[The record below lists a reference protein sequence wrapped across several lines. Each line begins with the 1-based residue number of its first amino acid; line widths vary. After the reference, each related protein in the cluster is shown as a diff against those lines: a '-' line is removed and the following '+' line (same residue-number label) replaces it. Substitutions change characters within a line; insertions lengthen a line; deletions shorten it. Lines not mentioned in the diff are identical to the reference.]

1 MPKSK
6 SLSLTLPRNASPVS
20 SGITSPSHSESRK
33 ASPSRGQK
41 FDTTGDEPQ
50 RQVSGTSQESTAF
63 GEVPDSEAHAL
74 TSLPSIPSS
83 PKNGPRHGR
92 DHSRSLFA
100 NLRAAKSSNKVNNLE
115 PTIRQVS
122 EDVPRNNT
130 ESSETT
136 LYSLHHSPGSTPD
149 LSLSTLGSSS
159 LDVSDGESWYV
170 IAEREKLTDVREGH
184 PERIGINQR
193 PSGASIL
200 SDTAVPTTSTDTSY
214 SKKHRPR
221 FAHLLSRTRSIRTDD
236 GGGRRSKPTTPIQT
250 SLQEDVTQLDGSE
263 ENRGLKTAPLDMDN
277 NRSFREIMGS
287 TSRNKSADR
296 QSSNK
301 PSAASNARGRP
312 VGDHRGLASSSSTIF
327 RDGAGSKLFAN
338 IRGTSSKAAD
348 NLNKAGKGIFNKM
361 GRSGSSNAREEAGD
375 IHYQHTIIN
384 LPLVPQTRR
393 TRIAR
398 RLEDSRDKTE
408 FWMPAL
414 PWRCIDYLNFRGC
427 EEEGLYRVPGS
438 GTKIKY
444 YQERFDRG
452 MVPKQIVYVVLF
464 ANSTAE
470 LDINL
475 FDESDLYD
483 INIIGSLFKA
493 WLRDLPS
500 EILPKA
506 TQARVA
512 AAHPNATTVP
522 QMLKDELSNLP
533 PWNYYLLFAI
543 TCHLSL
549 LHAYHDKNKMSYSN
563 LCICFQPCIGIDSY
577 CFQFLVCEWRSCWQG
592 CFTEKEYLEQEY
604 RIIDG
609 MNSADF
615 PMQDFEDD
623 SSSTVVQ
630 EENTPQSS
638 SSSGKPSLLGRGR
651 DKHQPPSVNTTRP
664 STEQSQRDSRSGSH
678 TRSESQLP
686 KLQPMMPLGPIA
698 WEQPPRTHANA

>member
-1 MPKSK
+1 MAKSK
-6 SLSLTLPRNASPVS
+6 SMSLAMPRTASPIS
-20 SGITSPSHSESRK
+20 SAITSSSDSGSRK
-33 ASPSRGQK
+33 ASPVRSQSTNPNDQR
-41 FDTTGDEPQ
+41 PQ
-50 RQVSGTSQESTAF
+50 RQASGTSEDSAAF
-63 GEVPDSEAHAL
+63 GGSEGPSL
-74 TSLPSIPSS
+74 TSLPSVPSR
-83 PKNGPRHGR
+83 PKNGIGHGR
-92 DHSRSLFA
+92 DHSRSIFA
-100 NLRAAKSSNKVNNLE
+100 NLRAAKSSNKLDNLE
-115 PTIRQVS
+115 PTIRQVP
-122 EDVPRNNT
+122 EDARHDT
-130 ESSETT
+130 DSGETT
-136 LYSLHHSPGSTPD
+136 LYSLHKSSGSTPD
-149 LSLSTLGSSS
+149 LSLSTLNSSS
-159 LDVSDGESWYV
+159 LDISNGR
-170 IAEREKLTDVREGH
+170 AEPDKSG
-184 PERIGINQR
+184 PAQR
-193 PSGASIL
+193 PSGTSIM
-200 SDTAVPTTSTDTSY
+200 SDTAVVTNSTAALNSR
-214 SKKHRPR
+214 KHKPR

-236 GGGRRSKPTTPIQT
+236 TGGGRRSKPTTPIQI
-250 SLQEDVTQLDGSE
+250 SLPEDVGQFDGSQE
-263 ENRGLKTAPLDMDN
+263 RQGLKTAPLDMDN
-277 NRSFREIMGS
+277 NRSFRDLMGS
-287 TSRNKSADR
+287 ANRNKSADR
-296 QSSNK
+296 Q
-301 PSAASNARGRP
+301 PTTQASAAQVLRGRP
-312 VGDHRGLASSSSTIF
+312 TGEQRSLASSSSTIF

-338 IRGTSSKAAD
+338 IKGTSSKAAD
-348 NLNKAGKGIFNKM
+348 GMTKAGKGIFNKM

-375 IHYQHTIIN
+375 AHYQHTIIN

-444 YQERFDRG
+444 YQERFDR
-452 MVPKQIVYVVLF
+452 
-464 ANSTAE
+464 E

-475 FDESDLYD
+475 FEESDLYD

-549 LHAYHDKNKMSYSN
+549 LHAYHEKNKMSYSN
-563 LCICFQPCIGIDSY
+563 LCICFQPCIGIDAY

-604 RIIDG
+604 RVIDG
-609 MNSADF
+609 VNPDDYPRQHF
-615 PMQDFEDD
+615 GDD

-638 SSSGKPSLLGRGR
+638 SSSSKPSLFGRGR
-651 DKHQPPSVNTTRP
+651 ERNQPLPSVYIARP
-664 STEQSQRDSRSGSH
+664 STEQADCDNRNASHTRSGSH
-678 TRSESQLP
+678 LP
-686 KLQPMMPLGPIA
+686 ELQPILPLGPMA
-698 WEQPPRTHANA
+698 WEQSTRTQVNTSS

>member
-1 MPKSK
+1 MAKSK
-6 SLSLTLPRNASPVS
+6 SLSLPIPQTASPIS
-20 SGITSPSHSESRK
+20 SAITSPSDSGSRK
-33 ASPSRGQK
+33 ASPSRGQQANATE
-41 FDTTGDEPQ
+41 DGPQ
-50 RQVSGTSQESTAF
+50 RQASGTSDDSKEFDGYSES
-63 GEVPDSEAHAL
+63 GAHDL
-74 TSLPSIPSS
+74 TSLPPIPSA

-100 NLRAAKSSNKVNNLE
+100 NLRAAKSSSKLDNLE
-115 PTIRQVS
+115 STIRQVS
-122 EDVPRNNT
+122 EDIPRHDT
-130 ESSETT
+130 DSGETT
-136 LYSLHHSPGSTPD
+136 LYSLHKSPGSTPD
-149 LSLSTLGSSS
+149 LSLSTLNSSS
-159 LDVSDGESWYV
+159 LDIPGGQAESDG
-170 IAEREKLTDVREGH
+170 
-184 PERIGINQR
+184 IGNAQR
-193 PSGASIL
+193 PSGPSIL
-200 SDTAVPTTSTDTSY
+200 SDTAIVTNLSGTLDSR
-214 SKKHRPR
+214 KHKPR

-236 GGGRRSKPTTPIQT
+236 TVGGRRSKPTTPIQT
-250 SLQEDVTQLDGSE
+250 SLPEDVGQLDGSQ
-263 ENRGLKTAPLDMDN
+263 ENRGLKTAPLDMDS
-277 NRSFREIMGS
+277 NRSFRDLMGS
-287 TSRNKSADR
+287 ASRNKSADR
-296 QSSNK
+296 QPTHK
-301 PSAASNARGRP
+301 PSADQNLRGQP
-312 VGDHRGLASSSSTIF
+312 TGGQRGLASSSSTIF
-327 RDGAGSKLFAN
+327 RDGVGSKLFAN

-348 NLNKAGKGIFNKM
+348 GINKAGKGIFTKM

-375 IHYQHTIIN
+375 AHYQHTVIN

-444 YQERFDRG
+444 YQERFDR
-452 MVPKQIVYVVLF
+452 
-464 ANSTAE
+464 E
-470 LDINL
+470 LDIDL
-475 FDESDLYD
+475 LKETDLYD

-506 TQARVA
+506 SQARVA

-604 RIIDG
+604 RVIDG
-609 MNSADF
+609 FDPDDYPLQKF
-615 PMQDFEDD
+615 DDD

-638 SSSGKPSLLGRGR
+638 SSSSRPSIFGRGR
-651 DKHQPPSVNTTRP
+651 DKNQPPPSVYIARP
-664 STEQSQRDSRSGSH
+664 SNEHSEYDSRGASH

-686 KLQPMMPLGPIA
+686 ELQPILPLGPMA
-698 WEQPPRTHANA
+698 WEQPTRNQVNTSSTGA

>member
-1 MPKSK
+1 MPR
-6 SLSLTLPRNASPVS
+6 TVSPVS
-20 SGITSPSHSESRK
+20 SSITSPSDPGSRK
-33 ASPSRGQK
+33 TSPDRGQK
-41 FDTTGDEPQ
+41 ICATEDGSERHAHGIGADSAVVDEDPEL
-50 RQVSGTSQESTAF
+50 GA
-63 GEVPDSEAHAL
+63 PPL
-74 TSLPSIPSS
+74 TSLPSIPPE
-83 PKNGPRHGR
+83 PKHGPRHGR

-100 NLRAAKSSNKVNNLE
+100 NLRAAKSSNKLDNLE
-115 PTIRQVS
+115 PTIRQVPDDIS
-122 EDVPRNNT
+122 HGTN
-130 ESSETT
+130 SGETT
-136 LYSLHHSPGSTPD
+136 LYSLHRSPGSTPD
-149 LSLSTLGSSS
+149 LSLSTSNSTSLG
-159 LDVSDGESWYV
+159 LPDGQAECDVTGN
-170 IAEREKLTDVREGH
+170 
-184 PERIGINQR
+184 PQR
-193 PSGASIL
+193 PTGPSIM
-200 SDTAVPTTSTDTSY
+200 SDTAIATNSTVTLNSR
-214 SKKHRPR
+214 KHKPR

-236 GGGRRSKPTTPIQT
+236 TGGGRRSKPTTPVQT
-250 SLQEDVTQLDGSE
+250 SLPEDVGQLDGSQ

-277 NRSFREIMGS
+277 NRSFRDVMGS
-287 TSRNKSADR
+287 ASRNKSADR
-296 QSSNK
+296 QPTNK
-301 PSAASNARGRP
+301 PSAAQNLRGRP
-312 VGDHRGLASSSSTIF
+312 TVEQRTLAPSSSTIF
-327 RDGAGSKLFAN
+327 RDGTGSKLFAN

-348 NLNKAGKGIFNKM
+348 GINKAGKGIFNKM
-361 GRSGSSNAREEAGD
+361 GRSGSTNAREEAD
-375 IHYQHTIIN
+375 AHYQHTIIN

-444 YQERFDRG
+444 YQERFDR
-452 MVPKQIVYVVLF
+452 
-464 ANSTAE
+464 E

-475 FDESDLYD
+475 FEEPDLYD

-549 LHAYHDKNKMSYSN
+549 LHAYHEKNKMSYSN

-592 CFTEKEYLEQEY
+592 CFTEKDYLEQEY
-604 RIIDG
+604 RVIDG
-609 MNSADF
+609 VSH
-615 PMQDFEDD
+615 DD
-623 SSSTVVQ
+623 DPLQSFDDDNSSTVVQ

-638 SSSGKPSLLGRGR
+638 SSSSKPSLFGRGR
-651 DKHQPPSVNTTRP
+651 DKNQLPPSVYIARP
-664 STEQSQRDSRSGSH
+664 STEQSEYDTRSTSH

-686 KLQPMMPLGPIA
+686 ELQPILPLGPMA
-698 WEQPPRTHANA
+698 WEQPTRTQVNTSSAGP

>member
-1 MPKSK
+1 MAKSK
-6 SLSLTLPRNASPVS
+6 SLSLTMPRPASPVS
-20 SGITSPSHSESRK
+20 SAITSPSDSGSRK
-33 ASPSRGQK
+33 ASPSRDQK
-41 FDTTGDEPQ
+41 VNTTEDRPQ
-50 RQVSGTSQESTAF
+50 RQASGNSE
-63 GEVPDSEAHAL
+63 DSLSFEDALELEPSAL

-122 EDVPRNNT
+122 EDIPRDDT
-130 ESSETT
+130 QSGETPLYT
-136 LYSLHHSPGSTPD
+136 LRRSPGSTPD
-149 LSLSTLGSSS
+149 LTLSALSSSS
-159 LDVSDGESWYV
+159 LDVPGGE
-170 IAEREKLTDVREGH
+170 ADKEPAGRA
-184 PERIGINQR
+184 QR
-193 PSGASIL
+193 PSGPSIL
-200 SDTAVPTTSTDTSY
+200 SDTAIVTSSADTLGSR
-214 SKKHRPR
+214 KHKPR
-221 FAHLLSRTRSIRTDD
+221 FAHLLSRTRSIRTDE
-236 GGGRRSKPTTPIQT
+236 GGSRRSKPTTPIQT
-250 SLQEDVTQLDGSE
+250 SLPEDVGQLDGSL
-263 ENRGLKTAPLDMDN
+263 ENRGLKTAPLDMEN
-277 NRSFREIMGS
+277 SRSFRDAMGS
-287 TSRNKSADR
+287 ASRNKSADR
-296 QSSNK
+296 QPTNK
-301 PSAASNARGRP
+301 PSAAPNLRGRST
-312 VGDHRGLASSSSTIF
+312 GEQRGLAPSSSTIF

-338 IRGTSSKAAD
+338 IKGTSSKAAD
-348 NLNKAGKGIFNKM
+348 GINKAGKGIFNKM
-361 GRSGSSNAREEAGD
+361 GRSGSSNTREEAGD
-375 IHYQHTIIN
+375 AHYQHTIIN
-384 LPLVPQTRR
+384 LPLIPQTRR

-444 YQERFDRG
+444 YQERFDR
-452 MVPKQIVYVVLF
+452 
-464 ANSTAE
+464 E

-475 FDESDLYD
+475 FDESDLFD

-604 RIIDG
+604 NIIDG
-609 MNSADF
+609 VSSADT
-615 PMQDFEDD
+615 PMQNFDDD

-630 EENTPQSS
+630 EENTPHSS
-638 SSSGKPSLLGRGR
+638 SSSSKPSVFVRGR
-651 DKHQPPSVNTTRP
+651 DKNQPPPSVNIARP
-664 STEQSQRDSRSGSH
+664 STERSEHDGRTASH

-686 KLQPMMPLGPIA
+686 QLQPMMPLLPMA
-698 WEQPPRTHANA
+698 WEQHPRTHANASSTGA

>member
-1 MPKSK
+1 MKC
-6 SLSLTLPRNASPVS
+6 
-20 SGITSPSHSESRK
+20 
-33 ASPSRGQK
+33 
-41 FDTTGDEPQ
+41 
-50 RQVSGTSQESTAF
+50 
-63 GEVPDSEAHAL
+63 
-74 TSLPSIPSS
+74 
-83 PKNGPRHGR
+83 
-92 DHSRSLFA
+92 
-100 NLRAAKSSNKVNNLE
+100 
-115 PTIRQVS
+115 
-122 EDVPRNNT
+122 
-130 ESSETT
+130 
-136 LYSLHHSPGSTPD
+136 
-149 LSLSTLGSSS
+149 
-159 LDVSDGESWYV
+159 
-170 IAEREKLTDVREGH
+170 EKLIVGREGH
-184 PERIGINQR
+184 PERTGSTQR
-193 PSGASIL
+193 PSGTSIL
-200 SDTAVPTTSTDTSY
+200 SDTAVPTTSTETFN
-214 SKKHRPR
+214 SKRHKPR

-250 SLQEDVTQLDGSE
+250 SLPEYVTQLDGSE
-263 ENRGLKTAPLDMDN
+263 ENRGLKTAPLDMEN
-277 NRSFREIMGS
+277 NRSFSDLMGS
-287 TSRNKSADR
+287 ASRNKSADR

-301 PSAASNARGRP
+301 PSATSNARGRS
-312 VGDHRGLASSSSTIF
+312 VGDHRGLAASSSTIF

-348 NLNKAGKGIFNKM
+348 GLNKAGKGIFNKM

-444 YQERFDRG
+444 YQE
-452 MVPKQIVYVVLF
+452 Q
-464 ANSTAE
+464 

-609 MNSADF
+609 INLADF
-615 PMQDFEDD
+615 PMQDFDDD
-623 SSSTVVQ
+623 SSSTVVL
-630 EENTPQSS
+630 EENLPQSS
-638 SSSGKPSLLGRGR
+638 SSSSKPSLLGRGR
-651 DKHQPPSVNTTRP
+651 DKQQPPLSANTARP

>member
-1 MPKSK
+1 Q
-6 SLSLTLPRNASPVS
+6 A
-20 SGITSPSHSESRK
+20 ESDVI
-33 ASPSRGQK
+33 GN
-41 FDTTGDEPQ
+41 PQ
-50 RQVSGTSQESTAF
+50 RPTG
-63 GEVPDSEAHAL
+63 
-74 TSLPSIPSS
+74 PSIM
-83 PKNGPRHGR
+83 
-92 DHSRSLFA
+92 
-100 NLRAAKSSNKVNNLE
+100 
-115 PTIRQVS
+115 
-122 EDVPRNNT
+122 
-130 ESSETT
+130 
-136 LYSLHHSPGSTPD
+136 
-149 LSLSTLGSSS
+149 
-159 LDVSDGESWYV
+159 
-170 IAEREKLTDVREGH
+170 
-184 PERIGINQR
+184 
-193 PSGASIL
+193 
-200 SDTAVPTTSTDTSY
+200 SDTAIATNSTITLNSRRH
-214 SKKHRPR
+214 KPR
-221 FAHLLSRTRSIRTDD
+221 FAHLLSRTRSTRTDD
-236 GGGRRSKPTTPIQT
+236 TGGGRRSKPTTPIQT
-250 SLQEDVTQLDGSE
+250 SLPEDVGQLDGSQ

-277 NRSFREIMGS
+277 NRSFRDLIGS
-287 TSRNKSADR
+287 ASRNKSADR
-296 QSSNK
+296 QPTNK
-301 PSAASNARGRP
+301 PSATQNIHGRP
-312 VGDHRGLASSSSTIF
+312 TGEQRTLAPSSSTIF
-327 RDGAGSKLFAN
+327 RDGTGSKLFAN
-338 IRGTSSKAAD
+338 IRGTSFKAAD
-348 NLNKAGKGIFNKM
+348 GINKAGKGIFNKM
-361 GRSGSSNAREEAGD
+361 GRSGSSNAREEAD
-375 IHYQHTIIN
+375 AHYQHTIIN

-414 PWRCIDYLNFRGC
+414 PWRCIDYLNFKGC

-452 MVPKQIVYVVLF
+452 TILGWSIALWKF
-464 ANSTAE
+464 ANVLSE

-475 FDESDLYD
+475 FEEADLYD

-592 CFTEKEYLEQEY
+592 CFTEKDYLEQEY
-604 RIIDG
+604 RVIDG
-609 MNSADF
+609 VSH
-615 PMQDFEDD
+615 DD
-623 SSSTVVQ
+623 DPLQIFDDDNSSTVVQ

-638 SSSGKPSLLGRGR
+638 SSSSKPSLFGRGR
-651 DKHQPPSVNTTRP
+651 DKNQLPPSVCIARP
-664 STEQSQRDSRSGSH
+664 STEQSEYDTRSTSH

-686 KLQPMMPLGPIA
+686 ELQPILPLGPMA
-698 WEQPPRTHANA
+698 WEQPTRTQVNTSSAGA